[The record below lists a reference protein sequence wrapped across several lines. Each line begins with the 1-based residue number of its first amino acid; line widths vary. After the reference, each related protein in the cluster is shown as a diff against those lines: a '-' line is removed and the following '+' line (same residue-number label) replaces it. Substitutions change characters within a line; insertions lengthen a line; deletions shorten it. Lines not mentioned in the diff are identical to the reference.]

1 MSLFSRLKQ
10 LQRPSQKSSA
20 QLRAEQ
26 YGAVNPRMDMSRG
39 QMLMQI
45 ESFGGR
51 RNLRP
56 LSQRLRIEQLE
67 QAGVARSRQNESL
80 NRNLMLGQIESFDKN
95 SQLMQTIP
103 DHVDDSRKRA
113 LSQETHASKPQ
124 DLAAR
129 MGALHSLVDKA
140 NTRLDKY
147 LDQRRTPEEI
157 ASDPSEFT
165 NRLEGMERHL
175 KRWTGKGSGL
185 NLSARGEEGEGL
197 SPMGRVSQL
206 AGLLPQVQALHERSE
221 DQAPDSGD
229 RDAFNERVDAFVSRH
244 RKARKS
250 ILSSR
255 EENRPT
261 ATQKDTFDKKLEP
274 SWNDRR
280 NADEELREI
289 DHSPPRRPRKTPS
302 TRRSPPSWNAGAALP
317 TM

>member
-103 DHVDDSRKRA
+103 DHIDDPRKRA
-113 LSQETHASKPQ
+113 LFIKIMDRRERMARHLYKTENIIGYTGNIDDNPTVYYRRPSGTFGHITQ
-124 DLAAR
+124 DHKYQDNIGRENAR
-129 MGALHSLVDKA
+129 NHPGYTFG
-140 NTRLDKY
+140 NTG
-147 LDQRRTPEEI
+147 PGG
-157 ASDPSEFT
+157 
-165 NRLEGMERHL
+165 RLEE
-175 KRWTGKGSGL
+175 KINGKVIHPSRNPFVPL
-185 NLSARGEEGEGL
+185 SRSRATRKEEVRKLRTAHHNFPIIKNLYY
-197 SPMGRVSQL
+197 
-206 AGLLPQVQALHERSE
+206 
-221 DQAPDSGD
+221 
-229 RDAFNERVDAFVSRH
+229 
-244 RKARKS
+244 
-250 ILSSR
+250 
-255 EENRPT
+255 
-261 ATQKDTFDKKLEP
+261 KKEMVHQELM
-274 SWNDRR
+274 RR
-280 NADEELREI
+280 MKLQ
-289 DHSPPRRPRKTPS
+289 
-302 TRRSPPSWNAGAALP
+302 
-317 TM
+317 